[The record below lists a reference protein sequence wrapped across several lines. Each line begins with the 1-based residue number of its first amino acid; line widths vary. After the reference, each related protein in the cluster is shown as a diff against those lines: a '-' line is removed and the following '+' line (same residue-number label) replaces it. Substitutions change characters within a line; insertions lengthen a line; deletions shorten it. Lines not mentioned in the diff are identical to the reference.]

1 MNLDILNNGT
11 KWFISIANKFLI
23 VNKIKMLAQSK
34 IFALH
39 MELLDQQI
47 DHLVKANIY
56 KN

>member
-23 VNKIKMLAQSK
+23 VNKIKMIAQSK